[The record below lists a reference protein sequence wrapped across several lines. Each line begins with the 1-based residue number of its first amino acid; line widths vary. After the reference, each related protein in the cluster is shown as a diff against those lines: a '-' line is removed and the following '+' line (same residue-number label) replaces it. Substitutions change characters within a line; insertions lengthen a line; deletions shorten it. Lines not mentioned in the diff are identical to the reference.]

1 MSRSLAPIDISRQP
15 DILRLAEEVQATGTP
30 RVLKRD
36 NESIAVVMPLATT
49 NPAQGAAL
57 WESYN
62 AQQVRAALQESAG
75 TLTGVDKEALLND
88 IKEER
93 TQGKHTRPL

>member
-1 MSRSLAPIDISRQP
+1 MNRNLVPVDISRQP
-15 DILRLAEEVQATGTP
+15 DMLRLAEEVQATQTP

-36 NESIAVVMPLATT
+36 NESLAVVMPLATT
-49 NPAQGAAL
+49 HPAQGAAL
-57 WESYN
+57 WENYN

-88 IKEER
+88 TKEER
-93 TQGKHTRPL
+93 T